1 MEGRLF
7 TPFSIGKLELTNR
20 VTISPMCQYSAVD
33 GTMNDWHLM
42 HLGNLSLSG
51 AALLILEA
59 THVTPEGR
67 ITHRCS
73 GLYTDENEAALE
85 RVVKFC
91 RSVSPIMIGIQ
102 LAHSGRK
109 GSAQRPW
116 EGRGP
121 LLPAER
127 PWQTLA
133 PSAIPLASGWPEP
146 RALDRAGMEA
156 VKQAFVD
163 ATRRAAR
170 IGFDLIEL
178 HSAHGYLLNNF
189 LSPLSNQ
196 RNDEY
201 GGSLENRMRYPLE
214 VFAAMR
220 AAWPGAL
227 GAKISGTDFAEGG
240 WTPDEAVAYARTLK
254 AAGCDYV
261 TVSGGGVVLDAKIPA
276 APGYQ
281 VPFAERVKRETG
293 IVTGAVGLVT
303 DARQA
308 EAVITEGKA
317 DFVAMARAMLF
328 DPRWPWHAA
337 LALGVDMKYPLQY
350 ERCHPKAWPGAANC
364 VAFR

>member
-1 MEGRLF
+1 
-7 TPFSIGKLELTNR
+7 
-20 VTISPMCQYSAVD
+20 
-33 GTMNDWHLM
+33 MNDWHVM

-67 ITHRCS
+67 ITHHCS
-73 GLYTDENEAALE
+73 GLYSDENEAVLT
-85 RVVKFC
+85 RVVNFC
-91 RSVSPIMIGIQ
+91 RRVSPIKIGIQ

-121 LLPAER
+121 LPPAER

-133 PSAIPLASGWPEP
+133 PSAIPLAPGWPAP

-170 IGFDLIEL
+170 IGFDLIEV

-220 AAWPGAL
+220 AAWPADRPL
-227 GAKISGTDFAEGG
+227 GARIPGSDYVADAWGPED
-240 WTPDEAVAYARTLK
+240 AVVYARELK
-254 AAGCDYV
+254 KRGCDYV
-261 TVSGGGVVLDAKIPA
+261 TVSGGGVVLDAKVPVKA
-276 APGYQ
+276 GYQ
-281 VPFAERVKRETG
+281 VPFADQVRREAG
-293 IVTGAVGLVT
+293 IVSGAVGFIS
-303 DARQA
+303 DPHQA
-308 EAVITEGKA
+308 EAIVASGKA
-317 DFVAMARAMLF
+317 DFVSLARAMLF
-328 DPRWPWHAA
+328 NPRWPWHAA
-337 LALGVDMKYPLQY
+337 VALGAEISYPPQY
-350 ERCHPKAWPGAANC
+350 ERCAPKAWPPGATLGT
-364 VAFR
+364 R